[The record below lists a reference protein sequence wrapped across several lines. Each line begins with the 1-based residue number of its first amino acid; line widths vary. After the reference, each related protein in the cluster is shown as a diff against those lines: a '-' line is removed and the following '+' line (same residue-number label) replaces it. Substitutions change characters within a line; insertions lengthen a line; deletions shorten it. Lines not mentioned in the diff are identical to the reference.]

1 MVAAA
6 AKHHHVPVVV
16 CTGLYKLSVLQ
27 PSDED
32 LFNLLVRPDPV
43 IKYEEEIMERVDVIN
58 PYFDYVSPESISL
71 FITNS

>member
-16 CTGLYKLSVLQ
+16 CTGLYKLSTLQ

-43 IKYEEEIMERVDVIN
+43 LPFEDESMERADVIN
-58 PYFDYVSPESISL
+58 PYFDYVAPELISL
-71 FITNS
+71 YITNA